1 MKSILVYTYG
11 DPSWD
16 FFIAGVLL
24 RSV

>member
-16 FFIAGVLL
+16 FLSQVY
-24 RSV
+24 S